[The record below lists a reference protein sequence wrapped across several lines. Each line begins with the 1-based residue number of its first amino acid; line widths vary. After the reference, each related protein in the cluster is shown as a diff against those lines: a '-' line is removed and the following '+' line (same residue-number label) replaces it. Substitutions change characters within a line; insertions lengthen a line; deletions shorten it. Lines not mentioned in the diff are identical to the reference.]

1 MAIFNLNCLIRGE
14 DRKRIFPIEIGDDKT
29 VGALRKLIKDN
40 KHPVFDH
47 IPADKLV
54 LWKVSIAIGQD
65 LKKSVGNLLLE
76 DEESLMPDDDLADV
90 FHKEPPA
97 PKRVHIIV
105 DQPLDG
111 TYERIWVFIPS

>member
-29 VGALRKLIKDN
+29 VGALREVIKAKKKNTFKDVDADN
-40 KHPVFDH
+40 
-47 IPADKLV
+47 IV
-54 LWKVSIAIGQD
+54 LWKVSIAIDQD

-76 DEESLMPDDDLADV
+76 DEGSLMPDDDLADV
-90 FHKEPPA
+90 FYKEPPA